1 MLERGVIENSVSPW
15 NSPLILVKKKD
26 GTLRVCIDFRRL
38 NTVTVGDKYPLPR
51 ITELL
56 QSLHGSKIFTSV
68 DLESAYWQLGVRSE
82 DRPKTAFTTEQ
93 GHFQFKV
100 MPYGLKN
107 AGSVFSRLMAIV
119 LTGLIGISVLVYLD
133 DVVVFSVTLDEH
145 FERLRALLERLQE
158 AGLRIKLAKCTF
170 MTYEI
175 KYLGHRVSKD
185 GISVHPDHFEVIE
198 KYPTPKTKKQLRS
211 FLGLIT
217 YFRSYVQ
224 NFAKRAEPMIKLLRK
239 QEEFSWGDPQERSFS
254 QLK

>member
-1 MLERGVIENSVSPW
+1 MNEAVNEMLERGVIENSVSPW

-158 AGLRIKLAKCTF
+158 AGL
-170 MTYEI
+170 
-175 KYLGHRVSKD
+175 
-185 GISVHPDHFEVIE
+185 
-198 KYPTPKTKKQLRS
+198 
-211 FLGLIT
+211 
-217 YFRSYVQ
+217 
-224 NFAKRAEPMIKLLRK
+224 
-239 QEEFSWGDPQERSFS
+239 
-254 QLK
+254 